1 MTNLQNSLITLIQRN
16 TYSEFQCD
24 LLNVIINDPLGNLDV
39 LQRDIFL
46 QSRNIRRISD
56 IKVYTLPIIID
67 YANLCLEDGW
77 LTEEEISNITL
88 LKLFLGVKEGDFY
101 RNTLKNDVRNVLLK
115 HLRLLYADGQITP
128 QEALLMSNMQGLF
141 GLSFSEYEEIIKE
154 IE

>member
-1 MTNLQNSLITLIQRN
+1 MTNLQNSLIILLQRN
-16 TYSEFQCD
+16 TYSEIQCD
-24 LLNVIINDPLGNLDV
+24 LLNVLINDPLGNLDV

-46 QSRNIRRISD
+46 KSRNIRRISD